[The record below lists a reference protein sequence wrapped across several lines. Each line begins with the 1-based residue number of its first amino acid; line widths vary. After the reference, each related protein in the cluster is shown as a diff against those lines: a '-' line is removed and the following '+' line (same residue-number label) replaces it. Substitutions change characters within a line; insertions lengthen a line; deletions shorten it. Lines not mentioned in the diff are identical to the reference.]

1 MGAPLF
7 PGHQRLHA
15 LAHRRSICHP
25 SSAIRHPL
33 WDPPV
38 ERGSPTSHH
47 FCFVFG
53 RNILYMQMHCHGHCF
68 VVAIPSRGNV
78 PCAHKCRS
86 SAKLPELRSSRRRRC
101 CIRQAATD
109 GAGLGRCQPP
119 STPSHRPQQAP
130 YEVRL
135 TTCGGKCT
143 TPPIQKPLPCL
154 DPRPEDP
161 KLVRDRLD
169 RGLACVGTGDALTL
183 RANPTP
189 TPTEP
194 RPVSRQ
200 AGQGRFTRYQY
211 GFPGPRRSRNLRTS
225 RTKRLEHE

>member
-7 PGHQRLHA
+7 PGHRCLHA

-25 SSAIRHPL
+25 SSAIHCGTHPL
-33 WDPPV
+33 NGV
-38 ERGSPTSHH
+38 LQRRTI
-47 FCFVFG
+47 FVLSLG
-53 RNILYMQMHCHGHCF
+53 ETYCTCKCIVMDT
-68 VVAIPSRGNV
+68 VSSSPSRHVGTFH
-78 PCAHKCRS
+78 AHTKCRS

-161 KLVRDRLD
+161 KLELETGLTGGLHVLALATPSRYVLIPHLPLLNHAQCHGRRDRDGL
-169 RGLACVGTGDALTL
+169 RGTSTVFLAHAGVEIC
-183 RANPTP
+183 
-189 TPTEP
+189 EP
-194 RPVSRQ
+194 RE
-200 AGQGRFTRYQY
+200 
-211 GFPGPRRSRNLRTS
+211 RSD
-225 RTKRLEHE
+225 